1 MDKIIFNVPFKRV
14 YFLRDFLREEEKYE
28 ASLGGQYPFVYEMFV
43 STFLKRRKEYI
54 QLVDELLGVVCKSDE
69 PCLAHRIKTFLDD
82 YFNYLKDSLLESG
95 EFPTK
100 LLFKKEKSQKHG
112 IDGWYPH
119 WVWKKNLSH
128 KSYSQKLVYLNY

>member
-54 QLVDELLGVVCKSDE
+54 QLVDELLGAVANLMS
-69 PCLAHRIKTFLDD
+69 H
-82 YFNYLKDSLLESG
+82 
-95 EFPTK
+95 
-100 LLFKKEKSQKHG
+100 
-112 IDGWYPH
+112 
-119 WVWKKNLSH
+119 VWLIE
-128 KSYSQKLVYLNY
+128 